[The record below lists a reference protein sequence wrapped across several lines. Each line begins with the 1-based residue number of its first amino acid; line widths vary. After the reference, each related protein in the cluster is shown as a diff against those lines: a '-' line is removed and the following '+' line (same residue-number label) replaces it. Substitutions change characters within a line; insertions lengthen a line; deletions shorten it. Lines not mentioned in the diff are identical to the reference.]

1 LGKGI
6 DRLKSRFSDSL
17 VSPQILES
25 VLTEEVVSELIE
37 SVISDFNTW
46 KPLDLHAEADSN
58 NPENTEAVNKFLL
71 EYTDIFEELTAMK
84 RTRGNPL
91 RTIID
96 GRDIYPEAPDIDI
109 IKIATHLA
117 DQPLRGIGTVLI
129 ATRDGDFTMVARA
142 FEERFGFGVAKNSR
156 TLNLWIRT

>member
-1 LGKGI
+1 
-6 DRLKSRFSDSL
+6 S
-17 VSPQILES
+17 
-25 VLTEEVVSELIE
+25 
-37 SVISDFNTW
+37 
-46 KPLDLHAEADSN
+46 

-71 EYTDIFEELTAMK
+71 EYSDIYEELTDMK

-91 RTIID
+91 RTKLEE
-96 GRDIYPEAPDIDI
+96 RDIYPEAPDIEI
-109 IKIATHLA
+109 MKIAMHLA